1 MESGGTSLPP
11 SGYPMQLLQA
21 ALLGIVQGLTEFL
34 PVSSSAHLILV
45 REVLGWGLLDDPH
58 WNMIFDVSAHAGT
71 FAALVAYFWGDIRR
85 LVSAFLAS
93 LRSGLGDVPERRLAW
108 ILLVATVPGGLAGWL
123 GEDVIESFFRQ
134 APILV
139 ALLLVVFGFILWAA
153 DRLGKRAREFGS
165 IGWLDGVLIGC
176 AQALALAPGVSRSG
190 VTMTVGLA
198 RGMTRETAA
207 RFSFLLSTPIV
218 GAAALYGLKGVTGG
232 MNALPQG
239 SLPTLAV
246 GFASAAVSGYLCVR
260 YFLRYLQRHALAPFI
275 AYRIAVG
282 AFLLLWFARL

>member
-1 MESGGTSLPP
+1 
-11 SGYPMQLLQA
+11 MQLLQA